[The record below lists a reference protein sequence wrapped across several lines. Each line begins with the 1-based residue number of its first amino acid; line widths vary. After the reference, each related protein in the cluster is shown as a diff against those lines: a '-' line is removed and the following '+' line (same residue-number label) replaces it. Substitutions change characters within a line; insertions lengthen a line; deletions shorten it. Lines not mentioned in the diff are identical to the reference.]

1 MKNYSLSELASLIEE
16 ALSPMSDSTFWVRA
30 EIASLTTRNGHA
42 YFELAEKSASG
53 MQAAKM
59 RATCWANLYN
69 MLSAYFAEET
79 GQHLQAGMQILVEVE
94 VSFHA
99 VYGLSLNI
107 RNIDPQ
113 FTLGDIARQKQDTIR
128 RLQKEGVFDMQ
139 QSLSLPMLTHRIAVI
154 SARQAAGYDDF
165 LNHIQQS
172 AYNISVT
179 LFPALMQGERAEQ
192 SILDALNNIMM
203 REQDFDAVVIIRGGG
218 AVTDLG
224 CFDNYLL
231 AAACAQFPLP
241 IITGIGHT
249 RNVSV
254 LDMVAHTPLKTP
266 TAVADFLINRF
277 DRLMENIDSLR
288 RRLKQC
294 AEKQIL
300 VKKHRIEM
308 LRQRLS
314 ACSPERIFNMGYSL
328 TMAGGHVVRSIA
340 DIRHGQTITTHLKD
354 GTVSSIAQ

>member
-1 MKNYSLSELASLIEE
+1 MKNYSLSELAALIED
-16 ALSPMSDSTFWVRA
+16 ALSPLSNNTFWVRA
-30 EIASLTTRNGHA
+30 EIASMTTRNGHA
-42 YFELAEKSASG
+42 YFELAEKSDSG

-59 RATCWANLYN
+59 RATCWANLYP
-69 MLSAYFAEET
+69 MLSAFFAEET
-79 GQHLQAGMQILVEVE
+79 GQTLQAGMQVLVETE

-113 FTLGDIARQKQDTIR
+113 FTLGDIARQKQETIR

-139 QSLSLPMLTHRIAVI
+139 QSLSLPLLTRRIAVI
-154 SARQAAGYDDF
+154 SAQHAAGYDDF
-165 LNHIQQS
+165 LQHIRQS
-172 AYNISVT
+172 GYNISAT
-179 LFPALMQGERAEQ
+179 LFPAVMQGERAEQ
-192 SILDALNNIMM
+192 SILDALNDIIQH
-203 REQDFDAVVIIRGGG
+203 EQDFDAVVIIRGGG

-224 CFDNYLL
+224 CFDSYLL

-241 IITGIGHT
+241 VITGIGHT
-249 RNVSV
+249 RDVSV

-266 TAVADFLINRF
+266 TAVADFLISRF
-277 DRLMENIDSLR
+277 DRLIENIESLR
-288 RRLKQC
+288 RRLQQC

-300 VKKHRIEM
+300 IKRHRIEM
-308 LRQRLS
+308 LRQRLA

-328 TMAGGHVVRSIA
+328 TMANGHVVRSIA

-354 GTVSSIAQ
+354 GTVISIAK